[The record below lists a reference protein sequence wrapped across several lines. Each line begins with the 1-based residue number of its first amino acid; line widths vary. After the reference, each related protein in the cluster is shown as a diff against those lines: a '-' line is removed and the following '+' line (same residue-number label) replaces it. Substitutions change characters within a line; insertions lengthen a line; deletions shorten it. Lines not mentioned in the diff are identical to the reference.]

1 MNYLFSTAP
10 LSLNQ
15 ALVCMAVALPMTL
28 VAMLAN
34 RINPQA

>member
-1 MNYLFSTAP
+1 MAI
-10 LSLNQ
+10 Q

-34 RINPQA
+34 RINPQE